1 MTDCWTKPICLEMHK
16 ADPVFF
22 EQLREVCK
30 NRRRSSPKSALE
42 SLHYEDVREKW
53 EPLITPCNSF
63 FKGSCCDCTIPGEE
77 PNAGRCTSYKML
89 NDDNQIVHVPMCVRD
104 GLSCFDSSPTNC
116 GYVWYLIFFVC
127 CGGCCFFCC
136 QLSPPVTPLITL
148 LFKSSMP
155 AARLGAVARALIIL
169 HATMKHAHCHEFCLA
184 IG

>member
-30 NRRRSSPKSALE
+30 NKRRGSPKSALE
-42 SLHYEDVREKW
+42 SIRYEDVREKW

-89 NDDNQIVHVPMCVRD
+89 NEDDQIVHVPMCTRD

-136 QLSPPVTPLITL
+136 QCIVYCLGEGRPEWEKQVTACRDDCCWCLV
-148 LFKSSMP
+148 P
-155 AARLGAVARALIIL
+155 AGEL
-169 HATMKHAHCHEFCLA
+169 HT
-184 IG
+184 